1 MSKQV
6 VHPHRFWAS
15 VAAATIAVAYSAI
28 SFAAAPLPTAS
39 PEDVGMS
46 SERLKKITA
55 FFNKEVEAGRL
66 PGGVIAIARQG
77 QLVMHESFGKQNPKQ
92 EGEMPGDAIF
102 RIYSMT
108 KPLVSVAAM
117 QLVEDGTL
125 QLTDPVSKWLPAFEN
140 LKVSTAKQGADGSR
154 TYEQVPTERPMT
166 VHDLLR
172 HTAGLAYGEITANEE
187 VKTAYEAAGV
197 FKPGKGEF
205 DSRDMSP
212 EDQVAGL
219 AKAPLIHQPGT
230 VWEYSMASDVLG
242 RIVESA
248 SGKPLADFL
257 RERTFQPLK
266 MDDSGFHIESD
277 KQSRLAEAF
286 DTDPWSKKSYPLLD
300 VSSPPANASGG
311 AGAVST
317 ALDYLRFA
325 QMLLNG
331 GTLDDATVL
340 SPTTIKL
347 MASDH
352 LGDRKSNPM
361 NPGALLLG
369 TPEGYTFGLG
379 FLVRKDSGMAGVH
392 GSPGEFMWAGYAGT
406 FFWVDPVEELAVVFM
421 SQQSG
426 PSRAY
431 YRRAMKNLVA
441 QAIVTSEQ

>member
-1 MSKQV
+1 
-6 VHPHRFWAS
+6 
-15 VAAATIAVAYSAI
+15 ATIAVAYSAI

-55 FFNKEVEAGRL
+55 FFNQEVEAGRL

-205 DSRDMSP
+205 DSRDMRP
-212 EDQVAGL
+212 EDQVAGM

-242 RIVESA
+242 R
-248 SGKPLADFL
+248 
-257 RERTFQPLK
+257 
-266 MDDSGFHIESD
+266 
-277 KQSRLAEAF
+277 
-286 DTDPWSKKSYPLLD
+286 
-300 VSSPPANASGG
+300 
-311 AGAVST
+311 
-317 ALDYLRFA
+317 
-325 QMLLNG
+325 
-331 GTLDDATVL
+331 
-340 SPTTIKL
+340 
-347 MASDH
+347 
-352 LGDRKSNPM
+352 
-361 NPGALLLG
+361 
-369 TPEGYTFGLG
+369 
-379 FLVRKDSGMAGVH
+379 
-392 GSPGEFMWAGYAGT
+392 
-406 FFWVDPVEELAVVFM
+406 
-421 SQQSG
+421 
-426 PSRAY
+426 
-431 YRRAMKNLVA
+431 
-441 QAIVTSEQ
+441 

>member
-6 VHPHRFWAS
+6 SQPNRFWAAIAIATM
-15 VAAATIAVAYSAI
+15 AAAYSLTA
-28 SFAAAPLPTAS
+28 SAATPLPTAA

-46 SERLKKITA
+46 SERLKKITD
-55 FFNKEVEAGRL
+55 FFDKEVQAGRL

-77 QLVMHESFGKQNPKQ
+77 KLVMHESFGKQNPSQ
-92 EGEMPGDAIF
+92 EGDMPVDAIF

-117 QLVEDGTL
+117 QLVEDGTV
-125 QLTDPVSKWLPAFEN
+125 QLTDPISKWLPAFDN
-140 LKVSTAKQGADGSR
+140 VKVSVSKKGSDGTQS
-154 TYEQVPTERPMT
+154 YEQVPAEKPIT

-172 HTAGLAYGEITANEE
+172 HTAGLAYGEITSNEE
-187 VKTAYEAAGV
+187 VKKAYEAAGV
-197 FKPGKGEF
+197 YKPGKGEF

-212 EDQVAGL
+212 EDQVAAM

-230 VWEYSMASDVLG
+230 VWEYSMASDILG
-242 RIVESA
+242 RVVESA

-257 RERTFQPLK
+257 RERTFEPLK
-266 MDDSGFHIESD
+266 MDDSGFHIESA
-277 KQSRLAEAF
+277 KQSRLADAY

-340 SPTTIKL
+340 SPTTINL

-352 LGDRKSNPM
+352 LGDRKSNPV

-379 FLVRKDSGMAGVH
+379 FLVRQDYGMAGVH

-406 FFWVDPVEELAVVFM
+406 FFWVDPIEELAVVFM

-431 YRRAMKNLVA
+431 YRRAMKNLVG
-441 QAIVTSEQ
+441 QAIVESEM